1 VVVGTE
7 GVVGVETWRFREA
20 RPDEAVALGEL
31 AMRGL
36 AHWGHDQRFPELVE
50 DFWRTERPTEDF
62 VAANTVHVLEDAD
75 GTTVGFYG
83 LRREEGFVDL
93 VYMFVEP
100 EAIGQGHGRRLWRH
114 AVDVAATLDTRMRVL
129 SDPGAVGFYAAMGGV
144 AERDVE
150 LRPGFSLRLYWVD
163 LPQVGESSV

>member
-83 LRREEGFVDL
+83 LRREEGFV
-93 VYMFVEP
+93 
-100 EAIGQGHGRRLWRH
+100 RRLWRH